1 LAFLEP
7 DVALLNDDQKMLQET
22 AASFLREEGGPA
34 KQLRH
39 WRDTG
44 CTDGYGT
51 ALWKQFGELGLTGIC
66 VPEDQGGL
74 GLGAVE
80 AALVL
85 EEIGRNLT
93 PSPFLTTAVVGARA
107 IAGTAHAERWIPAI
121 LAGEAVLALAIDE
134 SRRHSPEQTALS
146 AERRG
151 NGFVLDGRK
160 QFVVHGNSADM
171 VLTVARTAGSP
182 GDPAGLT
189 LFAVP
194 KGAAEVER
202 VTLADSSKAAR
213 MTFDNVELDADAVV
227 GEVDN
232 GWEPL
237 SRALNAGRAGA
248 AAELV
253 GVASG
258 ATAMTVDYLKQRKQF
273 GKVIGEF
280 QALQHRAAHLYGEI
294 EIARAAALKAAELLD
309 SREDK
314 AELMVAVAKAKAATV
329 SKLAVQEGVQ
339 MHGGIGMTDE
349 HDIGLYM
356 KREAVLGEL
365 FGDVYYH
372 RGRAAEL
379 SGY

>member
-1 LAFLEP
+1 MP
-7 DVALLNDDQKMLQET
+7 LLTDDQKMLQET
-22 AASFLREEGGPA
+22 AVNFLREEGGPT

-51 ALWKQFGELGLTGIC
+51 DLWKQFGELGLNGIC
-66 VPEDQGGL
+66 IPEDQGGL

-93 PSPFLTTAVVGARA
+93 PSPFLTTAVVAARA
-107 IAGTAHAERWIPAI
+107 IEGTAHAGRWYPAI
-121 LAGEAVLALAIDE
+121 LSGEAVLTLAVDE
-134 SRRHSPEQTALS
+134 SRRHAPEHTALA

-151 NGFVLDGRK
+151 NGFVLDGAK
-160 QFVVHGNSADM
+160 QFVIHGNSAD
-171 VLTVARTAGSP
+171 VILTVARTGGSP
-182 GDPAGLT
+182 GEREGLT

-194 KGAAEVER
+194 KDTAKVES
-202 VTLADSSKAAR
+202 VTLADASKAAR
-213 MTFDNVELDADAVV
+213 LTFDNVELDADSVV
-227 GEVDN
+227 GDVDN
-232 GWEPL
+232 GWLPL
-237 SRALNAGRAGA
+237 SRALNAGRAGS

-253 GVASG
+253 GVAAG
-258 ATAMTVDYLKQRKQF
+258 ASAMTVDYLKQRKQF
-273 GKVIGEF
+273 GKLIGEF

-294 EIARAAALKAAELLD
+294 EIARAAALKAAELID
-309 SREDK
+309 SGDEK
-314 AELMVAVAKAKAATV
+314 AELLVAVAKAKAAAV
-329 SKLAVQEGVQ
+329 SRLAVQEGVQ

-365 FGDVYYH
+365 FGDVHYH
-372 RGRAAEL
+372 RNRVAEL

>member
-1 LAFLEP
+1 MP
-7 DVALLNDDQKMLQET
+7 LLTDDQKMLQET
-22 AASFLREEGGPA
+22 ATNFLREEGGPA

-51 ALWKQFGELGLTGIC
+51 DLWKQFGELGLNGIC
-66 VPEDQGGL
+66 IPEDQGGL

-93 PSPFLTTAVVGARA
+93 PSPFLTTAIVGARA
-107 IAGTAHAERWIPAI
+107 IEGTAHAGRWYPGI
-121 LAGEAVLALAIDE
+121 LSGEAVLTLAVDE
-134 SRRHSPEQTALS
+134 SRRHAPEHTALS
-146 AERRG
+146 DERRG
-151 NGFVLDGRK
+151 NGFVLNGAK
-160 QFVVHGNSADM
+160 QFVIHGNSAD
-171 VLTVARTAGSP
+171 VILTVARTGGSP
-182 GDPAGLT
+182 GEREGLT

-194 KGAAEVER
+194 KGAAEVES
-202 VTLADSSKAAR
+202 VALADASKAAR
-213 MTFDNVELDADAVV
+213 LKFDKVELDADSVV
-227 GEVDN
+227 GDVDN
-232 GWEPL
+232 GWLPL
-237 SRALNAGRAGA
+237 SRALNAGRAGS

-253 GVASG
+253 GVAAG
-258 ATAMTVDYLKQRKQF
+258 ASAMTVDYLKQRKQF
-273 GKVIGEF
+273 GKLIGEF

-294 EIARAAALKAAELLD
+294 EIARAAALKAAELID
-309 SREDK
+309 SGDDK
-314 AELMVAVAKAKAATV
+314 AELLVAVAKAKAAAV
-329 SKLAVQEGVQ
+329 SRLAVQEGVQ

-356 KREAVLGEL
+356 KREVVLGEL

-372 RGRAAEL
+372 RNRVAEL